1 MRRHAVVAGIAL
13 LLATSA
19 GAQGR
24 GPIRFGF
31 LAGANLSS
39 VSDIDQGLDEGLGN
53 TLLETQH
60 RGGAQ
65 AALYATIPIT
75 SRFSLQPELHYT
87 QKGGKASFS
96 VEGDPES
103 LALFA
108 SDRMTLGLRLSYV
121 EIPALARMDLG
132 SRNWRPFVLAGPSLA
147 LRTSCKASTSIGD
160 LSISGS
166 CISESFLP
174 DEDGPTAGEDPLNK
188 TDVSAI
194 GGVGIA
200 GAFVGR
206 AFSAQLRYSQGLTTI
221 AREATPGVSPKNRG
235 FSLVLGLGF

>member
-13 LLATSA
+13 LFATTA
-19 GAQGR
+19 HAQGR
-24 GPIRFGF
+24 GPIRFGV

-39 VSDIDQGLDEGLGN
+39 VSDIDQDLDPGLGN
-53 TLLETQH
+53 ALLENQR

-65 AALYATIPIT
+65 AALYATIPIS

-103 LALFA
+103 LALLA
-108 SDRMTLGLRLSYV
+108 ADRMTLGLRLSYV
-121 EIPALARMDLG
+121 EIPVLARMDRG
-132 SRNWRPFVLAGPSLA
+132 SGNWRPFVMAGPSLA
-147 LRTSCKASTSIGD
+147 LRTSCKASTSFDD
-160 LSISGS
+160 LSISGN
-166 CISESFLP
+166 CNAESVLP
-174 DEDGPTAGEDPLNK
+174 DEEGPTTGEDPFNK

-200 GAFVGR
+200 GAVMGR

-221 AREATPGVSPKNRG
+221 ARETTPGVSPKNRG